1 MQRNTFVRVVLSRD
15 GLKRYF
21 HVVFLCIRFL
31 VKNIEENQM
40 KRILI
45 LSLSAV
51 FVLGIAGC
59 QANQEA
65 TVTTQA
71 ADIQIATESQT
82 DASSETTKDDSK
94 TDTSVKTAET
104 SFKGTAETTVNTA
117 TVTVEGTWQ
126 SASMVEKEEN
136 KSEPEFYVR
145 FTRNEIQYGHMSA
158 EGEFVNDRS
167 DKITRLDVTIEG
179 KFLIQ
184 AESQKAGKYTFK
196 TSEKDL
202 GIMEYYTTWDEA
214 AFADNYVG
222 GSSIS
227 KCK

>member
-1 MQRNTFVRVVLSRD
+1 MVVLSRD

-31 VKNIEENQM
+31 IKNNEENQM

-51 FVLGIAGC
+51 LVLGIAGC

-65 TVTTQA
+65 TLTTQA
-71 ADIQIATESQT
+71 SDIQIATESQT

-94 TDTSVKTAET
+94 ANTSVKTAET
-104 SFKGTAETTVNTA
+104 SSKGTAETTVNTA